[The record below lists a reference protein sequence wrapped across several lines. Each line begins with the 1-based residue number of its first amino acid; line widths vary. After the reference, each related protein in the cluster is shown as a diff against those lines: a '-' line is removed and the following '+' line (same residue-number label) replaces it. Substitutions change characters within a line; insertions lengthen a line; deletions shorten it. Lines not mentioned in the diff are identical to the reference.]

1 MGGSTMLMDGVDRRR
16 FIATAISAVTMA
28 VEFESGRRAIACG
41 VPKLKVGPVRRVG
54 PEGVKHVQPSLA
66 ANPRDRSNLVVV
78 ASRFLGDS
86 QARAGFHTEPVAY
99 FTTDGG
105 VNWASGEFDGDAVMR
120 RATSCFGDAR
130 AVYSPDGTAFC
141 AFDGSPTGDRLDFWV
156 RRSDDG
162 GRRWLGPTVVSN
174 GRILDY
180 VTLAADSVGD
190 KPRLFAAVAT
200 YGDRPL
206 VAKFRRSGYGCA
218 ILRSD
223 DGARSFSAVNF
234 LVPTTLHHDPVESPV
249 FLPDGR
255 LLVGFADYPAHPSD
269 KEPRGHLAHS
279 RTYVATSADGGVTFS
294 TPTPIFETL
303 FRDGIAQIAVDRS
316 GGPYR
321 GRVYAVGHSKTANPP
336 GLRLHTSNDGTV
348 WTPLDVPALGAGPIP
363 FAAAAVSSQG
373 VLGLAWIQGE
383 TGDPVRDDDTDWTS
397 REHAWDLYVTASAD
411 GGATF
416 TTSVS
421 VLGTRYRTD
430 AKLWRWPHGTEY
442 ITLAASPDGSFHLLW
457 VDTRDGRGEIQ
468 TARIVVES

>member
-1 MGGSTMLMDGVDRRR
+1 MITGGINRRI
-16 FIATAISAVTMA
+16 FIATAISAATMA
-28 VEFESGRRAIACG
+28 VEFQSGRRAIAAG
-41 VPKLKVGPVRRVG
+41 VPKLRIGPVRRVG

-66 ANPRDRSNLVVV
+66 ANPRDGSNLVVV
-78 ASRFLGDS
+78 ASRFLGES
-86 QARAGFHTEPVAY
+86 QARAGFHIEPVAY

-105 VNWASGEFDGDAVMR
+105 VSWASGEFDGDAVMR

-130 AVYSPDGTAFC
+130 AVYAPDGTAFC
-141 AFDGSPTGDRLDFWV
+141 AFDGSATGDRLDLWI

-162 GRRWLGPTVVSN
+162 GRRWLEPTIVSN

-180 VTLAADSVGD
+180 VTLAADSVGG
-190 KPRLFAAVAT
+190 KPRLFVAVAT

-234 LVPTTLHHDPVESPV
+234 LAPTTLHHDPIESPV

-255 LLVGFADYPAHPSD
+255 LLVGFADYPAAPSD
-269 KEPRGHLAHS
+269 KEPRGHLAHG
-279 RTYVATSADGGVTFS
+279 RIYAATSGDGGATFS
-294 TPTPIFETL
+294 TPTPICETL
-303 FRDGIAQIAVDRS
+303 LRDGFVQIAVDRS

-321 GRVYAVGHSKTANPP
+321 GRVYAVGYSRSSNPP
-336 GLRLHTSNDGTV
+336 GLQLQSSGDGAV
-348 WTPLDVPALGAGPIP
+348 WTLPVAVPGLRAGPIP
-363 FAAAAVSSQG
+363 LAAAAVSSQG

-383 TGDPVRDDDTDWTS
+383 PGDPVRDDDEAWTS

-416 TTSVS
+416 TTPVS
-421 VLGTRYRTD
+421 VLGTPCRTD

>member
-1 MGGSTMLMDGVDRRR
+1 MVTDGIKRRR
-16 FIATAISAVTMA
+16 FIATAISGSTMA
-28 VEFESGRRAIACG
+28 VEFQSGRRAIAAG
-41 VPKLKVGPVRRVG
+41 VPGLKIGPVRRVG

-78 ASRFLGDS
+78 ASRFQGES
-86 QARAGFHTEPVAY
+86 PARAGFHMEPVAY

-105 VNWASGEFDGDAVMR
+105 VSWSAGEFDGDAAMR
-120 RATSCFGDAR
+120 RATSYFSDAY
-130 AVYSPDGTAFC
+130 AAYAPDGTAFC
-141 AFDGSPTGDRLDFWV
+141 AFGGSPMGDRLDLWV

-162 GRRWLGPTVVSN
+162 GRRWLGPTVLSN

-180 VTLAADSVGD
+180 VKLVADLVGD
-190 KPRLFAAVAT
+190 KPRLFVAVAT

-206 VAKFRRSGYGCA
+206 FAKSRRSGYGCA

-234 LVPTTLHHDPVESPV
+234 LAPTTLHHDPVESPV

-255 LLVGFADYPAHPSD
+255 LLVGFADYPADPSD
-269 KEPRGHLAHS
+269 KEPRGHLAHG
-279 RTYVATSADGGVTFS
+279 RIYAVTSGDGGATFS
-294 TPTPIFETL
+294 TPTPICETL
-303 FRDGIAQIAVDRS
+303 LRDGFVQIAVDRS

-321 GRVYAVGHSKTANPP
+321 GRVYAVGYSRSSNPP
-336 GLRLHTSNDGTV
+336 GLQLQSSGDGAV
-348 WTPLDVPALGAGPIP
+348 WTPPVAVPGLRAGPIP
-363 FAAAAVSSQG
+363 LAAAAVSSQG
-373 VLGLAWIQGE
+373 VLGLAWVQGE
-383 TGDPVRDDDTDWTS
+383 PGDAVRLDDEAWTS

-416 TTSVS
+416 TTPVS
-421 VLGTRYRTD
+421 ALGTPSRTD

-442 ITLAASPDGSFHLLW
+442 ISLAASPDGSFHLLW